1 MTAVELLSEQRRSFF
16 EGTEMVVSSIDE
28 ELFRIRP
35 YPQLMSFGEQVDH
48 MSAVEA
54 EILGETAEALKLAGI
69 PFDCAPSQDLN
80 SSIEQWKRIHK
91 LGDEF
96 IAALDDEKLSFRFLT
111 VSHVHVSVAYM
122 INVVLEHEIHHR
134 GELIAYFRMIRKEP
148 PKRWAD

>member
-1 MTAVELLSEQRRSFF
+1 LTAVELLSEQRKTFF
-16 EGTEMVVSSIDE
+16 EGTEMVVSGIDE
-28 ELFRIRP
+28 ELFKTRP
-35 YPQLMSFGEQVDH
+35 YQQLMTFGEQVDH
-48 MSAVEA
+48 ISAVEA
-54 EILGETAEALKLAGI
+54 EILGETAEALKLARI
-69 PFDCAPSQDLN
+69 PFNYAPTQDLH

-96 IAALDDEKLSFRFLT
+96 IVGLDDGKLSFRFMT

-148 PKRWAD
+148 PKRWVD